1 MGLTII
7 ASLELMYAFSVA
19 SISLLLSHLYDCAT
33 RYPMLLHL
41 RMTIA
46 LHTVCVCVCACVCVR
61 PCAFV
66 RVCLR
71 EAETNLQ
78 CRLFLC
84 RRCMD

>member
-33 RYPMLLHL
+33 RYPILLHL

-46 LHTVCVCVCACVCVR
+46 LHTVCVCVCVCACVCVCVSVCV
-61 PCAFV
+61 CAC
-66 RVCLR
+66 VC
-71 EAETNLQ
+71 A
-78 CRLFLC
+78 
-84 RRCMD
+84 